1 MPSLLITLLSI
12 FKIAV
17 LIVRAGGKTVKPIL
31 IAFERFVSSTVTSL
45 LASPPFYIKKEK
57 KHRLFFIK
65 NHKTISKIFS
75 QKKKT
80 RSRYTKSTLT
90 EGTTYL

>member
-45 LASPPFYIKKEK
+45 LASPPFYIKKE
-57 KHRLFFIK
+57 
-65 NHKTISKIFS
+65 NKT
-75 QKKKT
+75 
-80 RSRYTKSTLT
+80 
-90 EGTTYL
+90 